1 MCKLQDAY
9 SHSDKLVRPPDS
21 ERNGTQNMTATPST
35 AASLSPAV
43 AELLRRWLDLSE
55 LERRA
60 FSTLVTEIGTTS
72 SMVETATVDLSD
84 RFRALAEASQDQLN
98 RMTSIIDV
106 ANAVKVDGEE
116 IPLSDVTKFVETVLV
131 NVIETI
137 LALSKHAMNMVY
149 ALDDVAREVDKA
161 EQSIVGI
168 EKINRQTNLLA
179 LNATIEAHRAGE
191 AGKTFVVVANEVR
204 DLSRSTNQLAETI
217 RAQIGA
223 VADGV
228 RQGHAILKQIAT
240 IDMSTHIL
248 AKDRLDKLMGG
259 LNDQHQHFSEVL
271 REAARASNNI
281 SDTVSQLV
289 TGIQFQDRAK
299 QHMEHVIDTLQVLER
314 AVQELQQQVRT
325 TVPDLSWSGGI
336 NEDWLR
342 EIVDGYRL
350 ADLRKRFVARVLL
363 DQQAETVL
371 DEDTGSIEL
380 F

>member
-1 MCKLQDAY
+1 MCKLLYRAHGRTSLDLKEIGIL
-9 SHSDKLVRPPDS
+9 D
-21 ERNGTQNMTATPST
+21 MTATSST

-60 FSTLVTEIGTTS
+60 FSTLVTEISTTS
-72 SMVETATVDLSD
+72 TMVENATVDLSD
-84 RFRALAEASQDQLN
+84 RFQALAEASQDQLN

-106 ANAVKVDGEE
+106 ANAVHVDGED
-116 IPLSDVTKFVETVLV
+116 IPLSDVTKFVESVLV
-131 NVIETI
+131 DVIETI

-223 VADGV
+223 VAAGV

-259 LNDQHQHFSEVL
+259 LNDQHQHFSTVL
-271 REAARASNNI
+271 MEAARASNHI
-281 SDTVSQLV
+281 SETVSQLV

-299 QHMEHVIDTLQVLER
+299 QHMEHVIDTLHVLER
-314 AVQELQQQVRT
+314 AVQELQGQVRAA
-325 TVPDLSWSGGI
+325 VPDLSWSGGI

-342 EIVDGYRL
+342 QIVDGYRL

-363 DQQAETVL
+363 NEQPESMSDN
-371 DEDTGSIEL
+371 DTGSIEL

>member
-1 MCKLQDAY
+1 
-9 SHSDKLVRPPDS
+9 
-21 ERNGTQNMTATPST
+21 MTATPST

-60 FSTLVTEIGTTS
+60 FSTLVTEITS
-72 SMVETATVDLSD
+72 TSAMVEIATVDLSD
-84 RFRALAEASQDQLN
+84 RFQALAEASQDQLN

-116 IPLSDVTKFVETVLV
+116 IPLSDVTKFVESVLV
-131 NVIETI
+131 DVIETI

-149 ALDDVAREVDKA
+149 ALDDVAQEVEKA

-259 LNDQHQHFSEVL
+259 LNDQHQHFSAVL
-271 REAARASNNI
+271 MEAARASNHI
-281 SDTVSQLV
+281 SETVSQLV

-314 AVQELQQQVRT
+314 AVEELQGQVRS
-325 TVPDLSWSGGI
+325 TVPDLTWSGGI

-342 EIVDGYRL
+342 QIVNGYRL

-363 DQQAETVL
+363 DEQSETMP
-371 DEDTGSIEL
+371 DNDTGSIEL